1 MAKLSYEDKK
11 EIVRLYNDEHYGYLA
26 IANIFNVKHITIVKI
41 VRKYNMHGEESLI
54 KHKNRVF
61 SPDLKLE
68 IITRAMNGESKKSLC
83 VEYLIQESN
92 IISWLK
98 KYEENGYNGLIDKP
112 KGRPPAMKKE
122 KKPIDPND
130 KDALLK
136 QKDQEILELKA
147 EVEALK
153 KLRALVLQR
162 NKQQTERK
170 Q

>member
-1 MAKLSYEDKK
+1 
-11 EIVRLYNDEHYGYLA
+11 
-26 IANIFNVKHITIVKI
+26 
-41 VRKYNMHGEESLI
+41 MHGEESLI
-54 KHKNRVF
+54 KHKNKVF

-68 IITRAMNGESKKSLC
+68 IITRAMNGESKISLG

-122 KKPIDPND
+122 KKPINPND

>member
-1 MAKLSYEDKK
+1 MAKFTYKDKK
-11 EIVRLYNDEHYGYLA
+11 EIIRLYDEEHYGYPT
-26 IANIFNVKHITIVKI
+26 ISYMYNTTITTIQRIVY
-41 VRKYNMHGEESLI
+41 KYHMHGEESLI
-54 KHKNRVF
+54 KKPNRKF
-61 SPDLKLE
+61 SADLKLE
-68 IITRAMNGESKKSLC
+68 IITRALNGESKMSLGI
-83 VEYLIQESN
+83 EYMIQESYILN
-92 IISWLK
+92 WLK
-98 KYEENGYNGLIDKP
+98 KYNEFGYNGLIDKP
-112 KGRPPAMKKE
+112 KGKPPAMKKE
-122 KKPIDPND
+122 KKPINPND

>member
-1 MAKLSYEDKK
+1 MAKLSYKDKK
-11 EIVRLYNDEHYGYLA
+11 EIVRLYNEEHYGCPT
-26 IANIFNVKHITIVKI
+26 IAQKFNVTVSNIKRI
-41 VRKYNMHGEESLI
+41 VRKYNLHGEESLM
-54 KHKNRVF
+54 KHKNKIF

-68 IITRAMNGESKKSLC
+68 IITRAMNGESKFSLGI
-83 VEYLIQESN
+83 EYLIQESN

-98 KYEENGYNGLIDKP
+98 KYEEFGYNGLIDKP
-112 KGRPPAMKKE
+112 KGRPPGMKKE

-130 KDALLK
+130 KDAVIK
-136 QKDQEILELKA
+136 SQADRILELEA

-162 NKQQTERK
+162 NKQQTEKK